1 MGEPF
6 LGELR
11 LMSFD
16 FPPRGW
22 AFADGSTMSI
32 AQNQALFSLFGTMYG
47 GNGQTTFQLPDLR
60 GRTPIHRSNAW
71 TQGQVG
77 GEEFH
82 TVTVNELPNHT
93 HPLVV
98 SSSAGDTPVATGHLL
113 ANLDNAY
120 RAPGDLT
127 SLNGASITARGGS
140 QPHENR
146 PPSLTLNWCV
156 ALSGIFP
163 SQS

>member
-1 MGEPF
+1 MGTPF

-11 LMSFD
+11 LMSFN
-16 FPPRGW
+16 FPPKGW
-22 AFADGSTMSI
+22 ALANGQAMSI

-60 GRTPIHRSNAW
+60 GRTPIHRSDSW
-71 TQGQVG
+71 PQGRAG
-77 GEEFH
+77 GEEIH
-82 TVTVNELPNHT
+82 TVTLSELPAHS

-98 SSSAGDTPVATGHLL
+98 STRAGDTPIPAGHVL
-113 ANLDNAY
+113 AGLDNVY

-127 SLNGASITARGGS
+127 ALTSATITTRGGS

-156 ALSGIFP
+156 ALSGVFP
-163 SQS
+163 SQT